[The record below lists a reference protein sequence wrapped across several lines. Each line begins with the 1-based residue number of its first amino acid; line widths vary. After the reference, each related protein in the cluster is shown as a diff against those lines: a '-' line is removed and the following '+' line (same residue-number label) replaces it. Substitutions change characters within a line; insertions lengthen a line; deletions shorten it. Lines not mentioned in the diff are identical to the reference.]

1 MKEKYTA
8 PAITTEE
15 LEKTDV
21 LLSSTIEENRTFGF
35 STFFSHKGWLIEEE
49 L

>member
-8 PAITTEE
+8 PVITKEKKK
-15 LEKTDV
+15 KTDV
-21 LLSSTIEENRTFGF
+21 LLNSTIEENRTFGC